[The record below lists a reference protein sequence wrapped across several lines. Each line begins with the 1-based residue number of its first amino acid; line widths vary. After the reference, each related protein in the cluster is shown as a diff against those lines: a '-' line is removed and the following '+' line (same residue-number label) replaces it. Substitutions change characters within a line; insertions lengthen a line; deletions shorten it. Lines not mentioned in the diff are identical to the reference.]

1 MKMCELGRGPAAR
14 GRRALRGCACRGMSR
29 REFLVGCA
37 ACAGAAG
44 VLAVPKALRAAG
56 KSDSVRIR
64 IVYSLHAAEQ
74 PAPDWPNKGFDFRPV
89 MERFNKELS
98 ERCPGFE
105 FVTSLA
111 TGPDQAK
118 KILDEDKSSAID
130 GYLVFQMNCWNQVVQ
145 TMATSGKPAL
155 YADFKYAGSGGFL
168 VYTAG
173 FLRSGTANVGFV
185 ASSRIEDLAE
195 AVKCFEVVKK
205 GGSVSDFVAATA
217 RVRVSRTPK
226 PGDLVCKEDKVKTLS
241 AKECLER
248 MEDGKILAVR
258 DEESG
263 PAGPIMGIPVVR
275 VSFGEV
281 NDAWKAADKDEA
293 RAIADR
299 WERTAAQITGVNRET
314 LEQSAAMY
322 IAQKAVLKRHRAN
335 AITINCLGG
344 FYGGYIHAYP
354 CLGFHELLNEG
365 LIGACECD
373 VRSTATMVA
382 MTTLT
387 QGRPGYISDPVIDT
401 SNRQIIYAHCVASN
415 RVFGPEGQT
424 NPFQILTHSEDRQG
438 ASLRSL
444 MPSGYMTT
452 TLEFAQERKE
462 VLFHR
467 GKAVANDPDD
477 RACRTK
483 LVAEPVGDLEKLF
496 TMWDQ
501 WGWHRVT
508 FYGDLKEPV
517 FALADALGYKVVEEA

>member
-1 MKMCELGRGPAAR
+1 
-14 GRRALRGCACRGMSR
+14 
-29 REFLVGCA
+29 
-37 ACAGAAG
+37 
-44 VLAVPKALRAAG
+44 
-56 KSDSVRIR
+56 
-64 IVYSLHAAEQ
+64 
-74 PAPDWPNKGFDFRPV
+74 

-111 TGPDQAK
+111 NGPDQAK

-145 TMATSGKPAL
+145 TMATSGKPVL

-173 FLRSGTANVGFV
+173 FLRGGTANVGFV

-226 PGDLVCKEDKVKTLS
+226 PGDLVCKEDQVKTLS
-241 AKECLER
+241 AKECLDR
-248 MEDGKILAVR
+248 MADGKILAVR

-263 PAGPIMGIPVVR
+263 PSGPIMGIPVVR

-281 NDAWKAADKDEA
+281 NDAWKVADKDEA
-293 RAIADR
+293 RAVADR
-299 WERTAAQITGVNRET
+299 WERTAAQITGVDRET

-344 FYGGYIHAYP
+344 FYGGHIHAYP

-365 LIGACECD
+365 LIGACE
-373 VRSTATMVA
+373 
-382 MTTLT
+382 
-387 QGRPGYISDPVIDT
+387 
-401 SNRQIIYAHCVASN
+401 
-415 RVFGPEGQT
+415 
-424 NPFQILTHSEDRQG
+424 
-438 ASLRSL
+438 
-444 MPSGYMTT
+444 
-452 TLEFAQERKE
+452 
-462 VLFHR
+462 
-467 GKAVANDPDD
+467 
-477 RACRTK
+477 
-483 LVAEPVGDLEKLF
+483 
-496 TMWDQ
+496 
-501 WGWHRVT
+501 
-508 FYGDLKEPV
+508 
-517 FALADALGYKVVEEA
+517 